1 MSHSACL
8 FLGSLCVY
16 IIFAFSIFL
25 VWFFLCSIAFFR
37 NLQFILLHS
46 VLPVAGSKV
55 ATSHVC
61 KTLQYILGYS
71 GLETKGMQYILGCS
85 GLEIKGTYQL
95 VKDSSS
101 DSILLFQFSNSDN
114 SRDCRCK
121 VNDSELREKAI

>member
-71 GLETKGMQYILGCS
+71 GLETKG
-85 GLEIKGTYQL
+85 TYQL